1 MKPTRDDIR
10 RRLGLREVP
19 KPPED
24 LARRIKAE
32 IPASFRYRDNAAAGR
47 KGDLASAASRGM
59 SWQVAASFLALTI
72 VGVGI
77 YMVTFESQKSET
89 ATASIAEA
97 DGRESLEFAPPTAP
111 SASPAAPAPESP
123 AARSRQADANSIY
136 PYDIA
141 AAPPPPPPPPSFSRA
156 QSVEQGVEGGVEG
169 GVLGGVVGGVIG
181 TTDDRAEKLADAQ
194 SSTDRDKGYA
204 EEKENLAAA
213 GAPAPAAIAEP
224 GRRDAKDEQAR
235 GAAVAQPAAAK
246 PATVAKEGLAYQ
258 APGEETPLRICCNIK
273 APEVI
278 ERVEIIYP
286 EKAKKAQIQG
296 VVIVEAVIDRNGN
309 VKSVKVLKP
318 LPMGLDEAAV
328 TAIKQWKF
336 KPATLDGKPVEVFF
350 NIAVNAKLAR

>member
-1 MKPTRDDIR
+1 MTPTRDDIR

-32 IPASFRYRDNAAAGR
+32 IPASFRYRDNALAGR
-47 KGDLASAASRGM
+47 KSDLAPAASWGM
-59 SWQVAASFLALTI
+59 SWQVAASFLALTV
-72 VGVGI
+72 VGAGI

-89 ATASIAEA
+89 ATAAIAEA

-111 SASPAAPAPESP
+111 SASPTTLAPESP
-123 AARSRQADANSIY
+123 AVRSRQSKESSNYS
-136 PYDIA
+136 YDIA
-141 AAPPPPPPPPSFSRA
+141 SAPPPPPPPPSIART
-156 QSVEQGVEGGVEG
+156 QTVEQGVEGGVEG

-181 TTDDRAEKLADAQ
+181 TPDDRAEKLAEAQ
-194 SSTDRDKGYA
+194 GSTDRDKGYA
-204 EEKENLAAA
+204 EEKENLAAS

-235 GAAVAQPAAAK
+235 GMAVAQSAAPKA
-246 PATVAKEGLAYQ
+246 ATMAKEGVSYPS
-258 APGEETPLRICCNIK
+258 PGEDTPLRVCCNIK

-278 ERVEIIYP
+278 KRVEIIYP
-286 EKAKKAQIQG
+286 EMAKKAGIEG
-296 VVIVEAVIDRNGN
+296 IVIVEAVIDRKGN
-309 VKSVKVLKP
+309 VKSVRVLKP

-350 NIAVNAKLAR
+350 NLSVNARLAR

>member
-1 MKPTRDDIR
+1 MKPTKDDIR

-32 IPASFRYRDNAAAGR
+32 IPASFRYRDSASAGR
-47 KGDLASAASRGM
+47 KSDVASAASWGM

-97 DGRESLEFAPPTAP
+97 DGRESLEFSPPTAP
-111 SASPAAPAPESP
+111 TASSTTLAPESP
-123 AARSRQADANSIY
+123 AVRSRQSEKSSNYS
-136 PYDIA
+136 YDIA
-141 AAPPPPPPPPSFSRA
+141 PAPPPPPPPPSSARA
-156 QSVEQGVEGGVEG
+156 QTVEKGVEGGVEG

-181 TTDDRAEKLADAQ
+181 TTDDRAEKLAEAQ
-194 SSTDRDKGYA
+194 ALEDRDKGYA
-204 EEKENLAAA
+204 EEKENLAAT

-235 GAAVAQPAAAK
+235 GMAVAQSAAPK
-246 PATVAKEGLAYQ
+246 PATMAKEGVSLQ
-258 APGEETPLRICCNIK
+258 TPGEDTPLRICCNIK

-278 ERVEIIYP
+278 ERVEIVYP
-286 EKAKKAQIQG
+286 EKAKKVGIQG
-296 VVIVEAVIDRNGN
+296 IVIVEAVIDRNGS
-309 VKSVKVLKP
+309 VKSARVLKP

-328 TAIKQWKF
+328 AAIKQWKF
-336 KPATLDGKPVEVFF
+336 KPATLDGKPVEVFW
-350 NIAVNAKLAR
+350 NITVNAKLAR